1 MSVRPGKRYCPRE
14 RRRKSFWA
22 VVGMPARGKELHEG
36 LHGGFSYEVYNN
48 LAALSG
54 LGKKGLAEVTV
65 IAPATLQRRAKAGK
79 FNRDESDRL
88 YRFAKILKAA
98 TDLFEGDVET
108 AKTWLKTP
116 VRGLGNRKPVDM
128 LATSAE
134 TEAVMELIGR
144 LEHGVFT

>member
-1 MSVRPGKRYCPRE
+1 
-14 RRRKSFWA
+14 
-22 VVGMPARGKELHEG
+22 MPARGKKLHEE
-36 LHGGFSYEVYNN
+36 LHGGFSYEVYDN

-54 LGKKGLAEVTV
+54 LGKKELAEVAV
-65 IAPATLQRRAKAGK
+65 IAPATLLRRAKAGK

-98 TDLFEGDVET
+98 TDLFEGDIKT
-108 AKTWLKTP
+108 ARTWLRKP
-116 VRGLGNRKPVDM
+116 ARGLGNRKPVNM

-144 LEHGVFT
+144 LEHGVFA

>member
-1 MSVRPGKRYCPRE
+1 MHGE
-14 RRRKSFWA
+14 
-22 VVGMPARGKELHEG
+22 

-54 LGKKGLAEVTV
+54 LSKKELAKVAV
-65 IAPATLQRRAKAGK
+65 IAPATLQRRARAGK

-98 TDLFEGDVET
+98 TDLFEGDMET
-108 AKTWLKTP
+108 ARMWLRKP
-116 VRGLGNRKPVDM
+116 ARGLGNRKPVDM

-134 TEAVMELIGR
+134 TETVMELIGR
-144 LEHGVFT
+144 LEHGVFA